1 MCAQCSSGLA
11 HQMDPHLSSSTE
23 MPDPGSGRRTP
34 GTAWRSL
41 VSAYRSGR
49 SGHKGAIFPPPTM
62 ILNLMDLVRHDDP
75 VPGLTEQPHP
85 AARDRAK
92 PRSAAQG
99 CRLQARVAGHGTPH
113 PGEIIQIELRPAFPH
128 LGSLHAIR
136 LRRTRLR
143 TSVRTRSSGNLVLWV
158 TRGTRIAGP
167 LPQATQARCR
177 SAELTTKPAPGAG
190 PSPARSRVSTAYCP
204 VRFLLNTAADQADS
218 SLP

>member
-49 SGHKGAIFPPPTM
+49 SGHEGAIFPPPTM

-113 PGEIIQIELRPAFPH
+113 PGEIIQIELRPVFQEIHDPRIRCH
-128 LGSLHAIR
+128 HSVPDPSYRQETELPLKEIRVLHPK
-136 LRRTRLR
+136 
-143 TSVRTRSSGNLVLWV
+143 W
-158 TRGTRIAGP
+158 
-167 LPQATQARCR
+167 
-177 SAELTTKPAPGAG
+177 
-190 PSPARSRVSTAYCP
+190 CP
-204 VRFLLNTAADQADS
+204 VPFF
-218 SLP
+218 